1 MIALIVAILLSVIFF
16 PIGFLFSMFYPK
28 RGNYLYKIA
37 LGIDQLGN
45 VVCARLFNFFLI
57 DLDGYQFGNEDE
69 TISSVIGK
77 NKQANTLTLF
87 GIALDMLLEAID
99 KNHSI
104 DAIEQDEAK
113 QRRSKN
119 Q

>member
-1 MIALIVAILLSVIFF
+1 MYVLLLIVAILIFIIIS
-16 PIGFLFSMFYPK
+16 PIGFIFAMFYPK
-28 RGNYLYKIA
+28 REKYLYKIL

-57 DLDGYQFGNEDE
+57 DINGHQFGNEDE

-77 NKQANTLTLF
+77 NKKTNTLTLF
-87 GIALDMLLEAID
+87 GMLLDAFLDLID

-104 DAIEQDEAK
+104 SSIEEDEI
-113 QRRSKN
+113 
-119 Q
+119 

>member
-1 MIALIVAILLSVIFF
+1 
-16 PIGFLFSMFYPK
+16 MFYPK
-28 RGNYLYKIA
+28 RGKYLYKIA

-87 GIALDMLLEAID
+87 GMLLDVILEKID
-99 KNHSI
+99 KNHTI
-104 DAIEQDEAK
+104 DAIEDDTCK
-113 QRRSKN
+113 KN
-119 Q
+119 

>member
-1 MIALIVAILLSVIFF
+1 MIALIVAILISIIIF
-16 PIGFLFSMFYPK
+16 PIGFVFSMFYPK
-28 RGNYLYKIA
+28 RGKYLYRIA

-57 DLDGYQFGNEDE
+57 DITGHQFGDEDE

-77 NKQANTLTLF
+77 NKQTNTLTMF
-87 GIALDMLLEAID
+87 GILLDSLLEKID

-104 DAIEQDEAK
+104 DAIEKKKID
-113 QRRSKN
+113 SK
-119 Q
+119 